1 MLDEDV
7 AAWFDDDSR
16 LPRLTLL
23 GPVRVTAHGKV
34 VEQIVKRRPYYSELL
49 AFVALHPE
57 GAMSRAIAEA
67 FHIGQPRART
77 DIGYVREWL
86 GKNPRTGE
94 WHIPKQGDHPDA
106 EWHGYQVEDLLVDVD
121 LFRRL
126 RARGQA
132 RGHDG
137 IADLVQALQLVGGK
151 PFDQLRD
158 QGWSWLLDGERLQ
171 DLIPCAIVD
180 TAHIVVL
187 DALQRG
193 DLDLARE
200 SAETACTAAPYDEVS
215 RLDLAKVLEAQGH
228 ADAADQMLSEDVF
241 DRRDDYE
248 PPVDLPMRTKEIVKN
263 NGWGQRRAPRAP
275 RRPSAS

>member
-1 MLDEDV
+1 
-7 AAWFDDDSR
+7 
-16 LPRLTLL
+16 
-23 GPVRVTAHGKV
+23 
-34 VEQIVKRRPYYSELL
+34 
-49 AFVALHPE
+49 
-57 GAMSRAIAEA
+57 MSRTIAEA

-77 DIGYVREWL
+77 DIGHLREWL
-86 GKNPRTGE
+86 GKDPRTGE
-94 WHIPKQGDHPDA
+94 WHIPKQGDHPEA
-106 EWHGYQVEDLLVDVD
+106 EWHGYQVDGLLVDVD

-132 RGHDG
+132 RGADG
-137 IADLVQALQLVGGK
+137 IADLVQALQLVSGK

-200 SAETACTAAPYDEVS
+200 VSGDGVHGRAVRRSQPAGSRQGAGGAGSRRHGRRDAPRGRLRSARRPRAACRLAYAHQGDREEQPLGPTRAAAIEHIPEAACLLARPLPSCTALTFAAATLGS
-215 RLDLAKVLEAQGH
+215 
-228 ADAADQMLSEDVF
+228 AD
-241 DRRDDYE
+241 
-248 PPVDLPMRTKEIVKN
+248 P
-263 NGWGQRRAPRAP
+263 
-275 RRPSAS
+275 